1 MRALFAA
8 LALGLALTGRA
19 QESELWDWRGET
31 NLKLE
36 NYSSRGDLSAT
47 PYPFSGNQ
55 ETLGIS
61 FDAERR
67 ANPFDFTRFQV
78 TGTASHSLYYA
89 PDYGFYPERFN
100 ITQQSGTAAL
110 PYQGQLGDY
119 FGTFSYRTLQTS
131 LRGGLVELQP
141 QAGSADRRHSV
152 QLLSGAAGQTYR
164 DFQFQDNRFN
174 GASYLYEQRGLGRFA
189 VNWVNNLKQADESI
203 PTAQRTQNV
212 WSGAAEVPFSLGLQN
227 LRLETEWAGF
237 SGDYDNAQDRKDS
250 GVFGELSSRGTKDL
264 APLDWRLRYERYG
277 RDYRPAG
284 AVVPP
289 DRVSTEGFAGWR
301 FASGLAL
308 RGRLQ
313 EFRDGWDSGNLTE
326 TNTAGLTL
334 TGPLLAA
341 LLPAWTGNLDGY
353 VQTVFN
359 AAAPVNVHTASVRA
373 DASRTYQGGVTLRLS
388 YGYLDVDNRALAGAS
403 SITRDLLAT
412 LAHAVQIGGWRGSV
426 SYGATLRKIDG
437 GSAEGTQVLPL
448 ASLSAAQGRHSVMAS
463 LSYANIN
470 QADPA
475 QVDTRTTTTALAYR
489 YDLPQ
494 DKLGVELATNYRSA
508 IPGSFTEAYRVMATW
523 THLFQKQ
530 PVAQLGRAPLG
541 PAAAASGTLDLR
553 ELAPG
558 RPLAALEARFLAL
571 SLQPVTRPAPGLLV
585 YDYRMLEEV
594 TQRQR
599 LGIQSAAGDIERA
612 ALVIEFED
620 VGAASTAQQTFERV
634 REALIRRYGQP
645 ASVFNRGEFRP
656 TFVEDIQTDQFI
668 RLTEW
673 RTPEGIVRFG
683 IPRRLDRQVRME
695 VQIARAFPDP
705 TQTRWSIEELR

>member
-1 MRALFAA
+1 VRSLVAA
-8 LALGLALTGRA
+8 FALGFALVSHA
-19 QESELWDWRGET
+19 QESDLWEWRGET

-47 PYPFSGNQ
+47 PYPYSGNQ
-55 ETLGIS
+55 ETLGVS

-67 ANPFDFTRFQV
+67 ANPFDFTRFQF
-78 TGTASHSLYYA
+78 TGTQSHSLYYA

-141 QAGSADRRHSV
+141 QDGSADRRHSM
-152 QLLSGAAGQTYR
+152 QLLSGAASQNYR
-164 DFQFQDNRFN
+164 DFQWKDNRFN

-189 VNWVNNLKQADESI
+189 LNWVNNLKQADLSV
-203 PTAQRTQNV
+203 PTLERTQDV
-212 WSGAAEVPFSLGLQN
+212 WSGAAEIPFSAGLQN
-227 LRLETEWAGF
+227 LRFETEWAGF
-237 SGDYDNAQDRKDS
+237 SGDTDSAQDRKDS
-250 GVFGELSSRGTKDL
+250 GFFGELGARGTKAL
-264 APLDWRLRYERYG
+264 APLDWRVRYERYG
-277 RDYRPAG
+277 KDYRPAG
-284 AVVPP
+284 AVVSP
-289 DRVSTEGFAGWR
+289 DQISQEGFAGWR
-301 FASGLAL
+301 FGNGLAL

-313 EFRDGWDSGNLTE
+313 EFRNGWDSGNLTE

-334 TGPLLAA
+334 TGELLAA
-341 LLPAWTGNLDGY
+341 LLPGWTGNLDGY

-359 AAAPVNVHTASVRA
+359 ANTPLNQHTSSLRA
-373 DASRTYQGGVTLRLS
+373 DASRTYSGGVTLRVS
-388 YGYLDVDNRALAGAS
+388 YGYLDVDHRALPGAS
-403 SITRDLLAT
+403 SITRDLLMT
-412 LAHAVQIGGWRGSV
+412 VAHAADLAGWRGSV

-437 GSAEGTQVLPL
+437 GQAEGTQVLPL
-448 ASLSAAQGRHSVMAS
+448 ASLNLALGRHSVMAS

-475 QVDTRTTTTALAYR
+475 LVDTRTTTTGLAYR

-494 DKLGVELATNYRSA
+494 DKLAAELATNYRSA
-508 IPGSFTEAYRVMATW
+508 VPGSFTEAYRVSLNW

-541 PAAAASGTLDLR
+541 AVAGAGTLDLR
-553 ELAPG
+553 EIAPG

-634 REALIRRYGQP
+634 RESLIRRYGQP
-645 ASVFNRGEFRP
+645 ASVFNRGEFRAAL
-656 TFVEDIQTDQFI
+656 VEDVQSDQFI

-673 RTPEGIVRFG
+673 RTPEGVVRFG
-683 IPRRLDRQVRME
+683 VPRRLDRQVRME
-695 VQIARAFPDP
+695 VQIAQSFPDP